1 MNKTQQ
7 KIIKNYKIKTAKGE
21 LPVYVV
27 DPDEF
32 GGEYDR
38 QNLFYVCGVWATSLI
53 AMVTNLAQALY
64 RKIANGGGP
73 INRILWDMG
82 RDRDHVSSF
91 AFDRLS
97 KFNRQ
102 AKYGA
107 TGWRSLELFYNYHEK
122 IKPKLKDNF
131 EGCIT
136 RYWIGKFENRQAV
149 TNRFKIVINLLAA
162 AFSEFAAE
170 KEIRLLSIA
179 SGSAQELL
187 EAMKRCPHLNIKV
200 LLLDADASA
209 ISEAKKMIEAAGFSD
224 RFSYV
229 HDTIKIVEDVARVF
243 QPHIIEMVGFLDYR
257 SRSKAITLINLI
269 KKQLPGDGIFITCNI
284 RKNREKIFLD
294 WVLIWPMI
302 YRSEEEFADLLL
314 HGGFP
319 VKNIQLIYEPF
330 KIHGMAI
337 CKKEKL

>member
-1 MNKTQQ
+1 MNKTQNN
-7 KIIKNYKIKTAKGE
+7 IIKNYNIKTVKGE
-21 LPVYVV
+21 LPVHVF

-38 QNLFYVCGVWATSLI
+38 RNIFYVCGVWATSFI
-53 AMVTNLAQALY
+53 AMATNLAQAFY

-73 INRILWDMG
+73 LNKILWDMG
-82 RDRDHVSSF
+82 RDRDHISSF

-107 TGWRSLELFYNYHEK
+107 TGWRSLDLFYNYHEK
-122 IKPKLKDNF
+122 IKPQLHDDS
-131 EGCIT
+131 EGWMT

-149 TNRFKIVINLLAA
+149 TNRFKIVINLLVN
-162 AFSEFAAE
+162 AFAEFSTE
-170 KEIRLLSIA
+170 KEIRILSIA
-179 SGSAQELL
+179 SGSAQELV
-187 EAMKRCPHLNIKV
+187 EAMKRCPHLNVKV

-209 ISEAKKMIEAAGFSD
+209 IDEAKKIVGEAGLD
-224 RFSYV
+224 DKFSYV
-229 HDTIKIVEDVARVF
+229 HDTIKVIEDVARVF
-243 QPHIIEMVGFLDYR
+243 QPNIIELMGFLDYR
-257 SRSKAITLINLI
+257 SRSQAITLIDLI
-269 KKQLPGDGIFITCNI
+269 RKQIPDGGIFITCNI

-302 YRSEEEFADLLL
+302 YRSEEEFADLII

-319 VKNIQLIYEPF
+319 VENIQLVYEPF
-330 KIHGMAI
+330 KIHGIAV
-337 CKKEKL
+337 CKK

>member
-1 MNKTQQ
+1 MNKTQ
-7 KIIKNYKIKTAKGE
+7 KNIIKNYNIKTAKGE
-21 LPVYVV
+21 LPVHVF

-38 QNLFYVCGVWATSLI
+38 RNIFYVCGVWATSFI
-53 AMVTNLAQALY
+53 AMATNLAQAFY
-64 RKIANGGGP
+64 RKIANGGGSL
-73 INRILWDMG
+73 NKILWDMG
-82 RDRDHVSSF
+82 RDRDHISSF

-107 TGWRSLELFYNYHEK
+107 TGWRSLDLFYNYHEK
-122 IKPKLKDNF
+122 IKPQLHHDS
-131 EGCIT
+131 EGWMT

-149 TNRFKIVINLLAA
+149 TNRFKIVINLIVN
-162 AFSEFAAE
+162 AFAEFSTE
-170 KEIRLLSIA
+170 KEIRILSIA
-179 SGSAQELL
+179 SGSAQELV

-209 ISEAKKMIEAAGFSD
+209 IDEAKKIVGEAGLD
-224 RFSYV
+224 DKFSYV
-229 HDTIKIVEDVARVF
+229 NDTIKVIEDVARVF
-243 QPHIIEMVGFLDYR
+243 QPNIIELMGFLDYR
-257 SRSKAITLINLI
+257 SRSQAITLIDLI
-269 KKQLPGDGIFITCNI
+269 RKQIPDGGIFITCNI

-302 YRSEEEFADLLL
+302 YRSEEEFADLII

-319 VKNIQLIYEPF
+319 VENIQLVYEPF
-330 KIHGMAI
+330 KIHGIAV
-337 CKKEKL
+337 CKK